1 MLFASTPKPP
11 YYVVTFASQRSD
23 SDAEEYNA
31 IGEKLDSLARE
42 QPGFL
47 GVESTRDSNGFG
59 ITLSYWKDRQS
70 IINWKQNADH
80 LVAQQ
85 LGKEKFYENFTT
97 RIAKVERE
105 YSLK

>member
-1 MLFASTPKPP
+1 MSFASTPKPP

-23 SDAEEYNA
+23 SNPEEYNA

-47 GVESTRDSNGFG
+47 GVESTRDSSGFG

-85 LGKEKFYENFTT
+85 LGKERFYENFTT